1 MQQVTVPTCPPAGV
15 AARVPRV
22 LLVAASAAAEVAA
35 AEARIV
41 LAAASAA
48 HFVTH
53 VPATAAA
60 AAAAVAVVLV
70 AELAAEQ
77 TAAAALKRH
86 HAAAAGAAVPDAPDV
101 ALAVAELLSAV
112 SSGFLTCPPAQG
124 IESRLLLNSCILPA
138 SNQRSCQCLAAAVVK
153 QLPVGAKYPIGA
165 SALV

>member
-1 MQQVTVPTCPPAGV
+1 M
-15 AARVPRV
+15 

-124 IESRLLLNSCILPA
+124 IESRLLLNCCMLPA
-138 SNQRSCQCLAAAVVK
+138 PNERSCLCPAAMLVT
-153 QLPVGAKYPIGA
+153 QLPAGAQLLVGASFRVWPAPQYLHLAGERH
-165 SALV
+165 